1 MTDAWFEVAF
11 GAHYPALYAHRDS
24 AEAALCFELLP
35 TMAPLSPHGKPVLDL
50 GCGDGRHLE
59 FLVKAG
65 LPCLGL
71 DLSSPL
77 LELASQRSLGTPLI
91 RGDMRSIGLKDQS
104 LDSVL
109 SLFTAFGYFG
119 RLQDNVVVVE
129 EVSRILCS
137 GGHWFLDYFNCDRVV
152 QELGNGQDFIRERA
166 VGNMKIR
173 ETRRYSAQDS
183 QVSKEVELHPLP
195 SSTQP
200 TEPAPQNHPLP
211 LEGLRY
217 TEKVA
222 VFSLAEMDQLALK
235 HGLER
240 VASAGSYEGAELSMG
255 HRWILV
261 YRKTK
266 MQS

>member
-1 MTDAWFEVAF
+1 MTEAWFEVAF

-24 AEAALCFELLP
+24 AEAALCFEMLP
-35 TMAPLSPHGKPVLDL
+35 TLAPLSPHGKPVLDL

-59 FLVKAG
+59 FLVKAD
-65 LPCLGL
+65 LPCVGL

-77 LELASQRSLGTPLI
+77 LELASQRPHGAPLI
-91 RGDMRSIGLKDQS
+91 RGDMRAIGLKDQS

-119 RLQDNVVVVE
+119 QLQDNVVVVE

-137 GGHWFLDYFNCDRVV
+137 GGHWFLDYFNCERVV
-152 QELGNGQDFIRERA
+152 EELGSGQDFVRERV
-166 VGNMKIR
+166 VGSMKIR
-173 ETRRYSAQDS
+173 ETRRYSARDS
-183 QVSKEVELHPLP
+183 QVSKEVELQPVTCSLQ
-195 SSTQP
+195 STESALQD
-200 TEPAPQNHPLP
+200 QSLP

-222 VFSLAEMDQLALK
+222 VFSLEEMDQLALK

-266 MQS
+266 MQ

>member
-11 GAHYPALYAHRDS
+11 GAHYPALYAHRDR
-24 AEAALCFELLP
+24 AEAALCFDLLP
-35 TMAPLSPHGKPVLDL
+35 TMAPLSPHGKLVLDL

-65 LPCLGL
+65 LPCVGL

-77 LELASQRSLGTPLI
+77 LELASQRSQGAPLI
-91 RGDMRSIGLKDQS
+91 RGDMRAIGLKEQS

-119 RLQDNVVVVE
+119 PLQDNAVVVE
-129 EVSRILCS
+129 GVSRILCS
-137 GGHWFLDYFNCDRVV
+137 GGHWFLDYFNCDQVV
-152 QELGNGQDFIRERA
+152 QELGSGQDFVRERE
-166 VGNMKIR
+166 VGNMRIR
-173 ETRRYSAQDS
+173 ETRRYSARDS
-183 QVSKEVELHPLP
+183 QVSKEVELHPVP
-195 SSTQP
+195 SSIQSTD
-200 TEPAPQNHPLP
+200 PAPHEQPLP
-211 LEGLRY
+211 HEGLRY

-240 VASAGSYEGAELSMG
+240 VASAGSYDGAELSKG

-266 MQS
+266 MQ